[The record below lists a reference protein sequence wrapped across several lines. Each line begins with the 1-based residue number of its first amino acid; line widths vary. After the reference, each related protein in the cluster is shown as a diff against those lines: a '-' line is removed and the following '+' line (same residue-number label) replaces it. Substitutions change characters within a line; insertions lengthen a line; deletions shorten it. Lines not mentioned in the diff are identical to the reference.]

1 MTRELIKFAMATFAA
16 SMATGCGD
24 ASSDA
29 HHIPVVPEEDRLTPF
44 ENPKPVFSK
53 IDWET
58 MSQGQRVYER
68 WCSHCHDAGTGPH
81 PGTQMLELSRGED
94 SAEIRKSANL
104 TPEYVQAVVRNG
116 LQMMPA
122 FRTTEIS
129 DEEVVAVAGYVTQG
143 TDQ

>member
-1 MTRELIKFAMATFAA
+1 MTRELIKFAIAGFAA

-24 ASSDA
+24 AGSDA
-29 HHIPVVPEEDRLTPF
+29 HHIPAVPEEDQLTPF

-53 IDWET
+53 ADWEA

-68 WCSHCHDAGTGPH
+68 SCAHCHDPGTGPH
-81 PGTQMLELSRGED
+81 SGTQMLALSRGED

-129 DEEVVAVAGYVTQG
+129 DEEVAAVAGYVTQG